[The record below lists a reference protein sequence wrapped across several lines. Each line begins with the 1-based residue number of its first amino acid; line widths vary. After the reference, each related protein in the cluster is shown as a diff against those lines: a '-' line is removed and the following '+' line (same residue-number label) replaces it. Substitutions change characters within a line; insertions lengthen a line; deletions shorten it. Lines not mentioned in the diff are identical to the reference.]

1 MQSINETKEKA
12 KISEIILKSLSYD
25 NTNPIILLNSLKI
38 CHKFNLEEVNS
49 KIVKEYKHLLNKSLI
64 RNQEKEFAQFY
75 NLNIPEN
82 EAAVKVDLIDII
94 KIVLNLAELNIGKN
108 YSDLLKFELKIQN
121 DDFIL
126 LSVDKDGDK
135 TEDEDEKQI
144 SELIKSIKEYYKN
157 ID

>member
-49 KIVKEYKHLLNKSLI
+49 KLVKEYKHLLNKSLI

-94 KIVLNLAELNIGKN
+94 KIVLNLAELNIG
-108 YSDLLKFELKIQN
+108 I
-121 DDFIL
+121 
-126 LSVDKDGDK
+126 K
-135 TEDEDEKQI
+135 TQI
-144 SELIKSIKEYYKN
+144 Y
-157 ID
+157 